1 MWSDGVWNREVQAL
15 HILPLYIFKGHTTPS
30 ICTIYSHSKSLFLSL
45 SIFAFLLTSFE
56 KIKAMVVPEDTRH
69 QPIVEMFISRRVLQQ
84 FDIWDGDKDRIVVAN
99 LLKNRFDPL
108 VTARTCID
116 TCLGTYKDWKIMKDD
131 NEGAAIADTFL
142 TSIFCGR

>member
-1 MWSDGVWNREVQAL
+1 
-15 HILPLYIFKGHTTPS
+15 
-30 ICTIYSHSKSLFLSL
+30 
-45 SIFAFLLTSFE
+45 
-56 KIKAMVVPEDTRH
+56 MVVPEDTRH